1 MSLMKLAPETVRL
14 RRVAK
19 AHAMGEFSMA
29 EYRQARREV
38 IDNFEP
44 YRAAEDDTQPRLATN
59 EIAGLAGSGGPRAGK
74 HAGKR
79 AGDRAGDKGKRG
91 WSLWIGAAL
100 ILLCLLAANSLLAP
114 ESAAADV
121 HIPAVSERD
130 PNPATSLRLNVSRV
144 VLDGGLQAVEGLD
157 RTELQGVVNA
167 KLKEI
172 RKRNA
177 PGTHGFTAAELE
189 EVGRFLNALGAHDGE
204 APLSARDAADLSALL
219 AEQKIRRGLSVI
231 ELEEIAGAVQHRMRE
246 SGYFLAVAYL
256 PTQNVTNG
264 EVAISVL
271 PGVLGDVQVAGTN
284 ERLARRFND
293 LVGRPVTRREINT
306 RLYALNQVEGFS
318 ARASF
323 APGAEVGETQLNLDV
338 LESRSLRGQI
348 ALDNYGDE
356 HTGRQR
362 LVLDGDLINPSGRGD
377 VLSAGLIA
385 AVDPDNQFLGYLDY
399 AAPVGSRRQL
409 RARLARN
416 DFSTSAD
423 LEADGWLL
431 DGVLETYLHRD
442 QLTGL
447 SWELGLGRHEL
458 NWASEGA
465 NVDQSVNLLSA
476 AVNAR
481 RVWDQSRIAADFRLY
496 ADVGNIDGDTFA
508 GQDDRF
514 WDLGFALFGWHPFD
528 LRWLPGRQKFALELK
543 GQLAGSQL
551 PSTRRLML
559 GGIGAARG
567 FDRDVYLADQGMVL
581 RSDLRTP
588 LTLGE
593 LSLFADVAYGKSENE
608 LFPGWAHLANLGV
621 AWDVRF
627 GLHLLS
633 SLSLATPITHKGSGG
648 LDDDGVMF
656 FWSLRYA
663 R

>member
-44 YRAAEDDTQPRLATN
+44 YRVAEDDTQPRLPSDLGPSVAPATP
-59 EIAGLAGSGGPRAGK
+59 AGQPAGRSR
-74 HAGKR
+74 R
-79 AGDRAGDKGKRG
+79 
-91 WSLWIGAAL
+91 WSLWLGGGL
-100 ILLCLLAANSLLAP
+100 ILLCLLTANRLLASELP
-114 ESAAADV
+114 LAAV
-121 HIPAVSERD
+121 SIPAVSERD
-130 PNPATSLRLNVSRV
+130 PNPATSPRLVVSQVRLAEELNSV
-144 VLDGGLQAVEGLD
+144 AGVEASALQSVID
-157 RTELQGVVNA
+157 A

-177 PGTHGFTAAELE
+177 PGHHGFTAAELE
-189 EVGRFLNALGAHDGE
+189 EVGRFLNALGAHDADE
-204 APLSARDAADLSALL
+204 ALSARDAADLSALL
-219 AEQKIRRGLSVI
+219 EDQKARRGLSVI
-231 ELEEIAGAVQHRMRE
+231 ELEEIAGAVQNRLRE
-246 SGYFLAVAYL
+246 AGYFLAVAYL
-256 PTQNVTNG
+256 PAQDVVDG
-264 EVAISVL
+264 EVAIGFL
-271 PGVLGDVQVAGTN
+271 PGVLGEVQVAGSN
-284 ERLARRFND
+284 ERLTRRFSD
-293 LVGRPVTRREINT
+293 LIGRPVTRREINT
-306 RLYALNQVEGFS
+306 RLYALNQVQGFS

-323 APGAEVGETQLNLDV
+323 EPGDAVGETRLNLDV

-348 ALDNYGDE
+348 AFDNYGDE
-356 HTGRQR
+356 HTGKQR
-362 LVLDGDLINPSGRGD
+362 LVLDGNLINPSGRGD

-385 AVDPDNQFLGYLDY
+385 AIDPDNQFLGYLDY

-423 LEADGWLL
+423 VDADGWLL
-431 DGVLETYLHRD
+431 DGVLETFLYRD

-458 NWASEGA
+458 SWEADAFNL
-465 NVDQSVNLLSA
+465 DQSVNVLSA
-476 AVNAR
+476 AINAR
-481 RVWDQSRIAADFRLY
+481 RVWDDSRIAADFRLF
-496 ADVGNIDGDTFA
+496 ADVGSISGDTFA

-528 LRWLPGRQKFALELK
+528 LGWLPGRQKFSMELK

-551 PSTRRLML
+551 PSTRRMAL

-567 FDRDVYLADQGMVL
+567 FDRDAYLADQGMVL
-581 RSDLRTP
+581 RGDLRTP
-588 LTLGE
+588 LSLGE
-593 LSLFADVAYGKSENE
+593 LSLFADVAYGKNKNE
-608 LFPGWAHLANLGV
+608 LYSGWAHLANLGV
-621 AWDVRF
+621 AWDVRLGAHF
-627 GLHLLS
+627 VS
-633 SLSLATPITHKGSGG
+633 SLSWALPITHKGSGG
-648 LDDDGVMF
+648 IDDDGAMF

>member
-44 YRAAEDDTQPRLATN
+44 YRVAEDDTQPRLATADAA
-59 EIAGLAGSGGPRAGK
+59 ESYAGSRPVQTSAGK
-74 HAGKR
+74 HR
-79 AGDRAGDKGKRG
+79 
-91 WSLWIGAAL
+91 WPLWLAACL
-100 ILLCLLAANSLLAP
+100 TLLALLTANKLLAA
-114 ESAAADV
+114 EVAATEV
-121 HIPAVSERD
+121 FIPAVSERD
-130 PNPATSLRLNVSRV
+130 PNPATSPRLTVSSV
-144 VLDGGLQAVEGLD
+144 ALDGGLVTVDGLD
-157 RTELQGVVNA
+157 QAAVQSVIDA

-177 PGTHGFTAAELE
+177 PGHHGFTAAELE
-189 EVGRFLNALGAHDGE
+189 EVGRFLNALGAHDGDST
-204 APLSARDAADLSALL
+204 LSARDAADLSALL
-219 AEQKIRRGLSVI
+219 EDQKARRGLSVI
-231 ELEEIAGAVQHRMRE
+231 ELEEIAGAVQSHLRE
-246 SGYFLAVAYL
+246 AGYFLAVAYL
-256 PTQNVTNG
+256 PAQEVVSG
-264 EVAISVL
+264 EVAIGVL
-271 PGVLGDVQVAGTN
+271 PGVLGEVQVAGSN
-284 ERLARRFND
+284 DRLARRFSD

-306 RLYALNQVEGFS
+306 RLYALNQGQGFS

-323 APGAEVGETQLNLDV
+323 EPGAEVGETRLNLDV

-356 HTGRQR
+356 HTGKQR

-385 AVDPDNQFLGYLDY
+385 AIDPDNQFLGYLDY

-423 LEADGWLL
+423 VDADAWLL

-442 QLTGL
+442 QLAGL
-447 SWELGLGRHEL
+447 SWEVGLGRHEL
-458 NWASEGA
+458 NWATEGA
-465 NVDQSVNLLSA
+465 NVDQSVNVLSA
-476 AVNAR
+476 AINAR

-496 ADVGNIDGDTFA
+496 ADVGSIDGDTFA
-508 GQDDRF
+508 GQDDQF

-528 LRWLPGRQKFALELK
+528 LGWLPGRQKFAMELK

-551 PSTRRLML
+551 PSTRRMAL

-567 FDRDVYLADQGMVL
+567 FDRDIYLADQGMVL
-581 RSDLRTP
+581 RGDLKTP
-588 LTLGE
+588 LALGE
-593 LSLFADVAYGKSENE
+593 LSLFADVAYGKDQNALYS
-608 LFPGWAHLANLGV
+608 GWAHLANLGV
-621 AWDVRF
+621 AWDVRLGQHF
-627 GLHLLS
+627 VS
-633 SLSLATPITHKGSGG
+633 SLSWALPITHKGSGD
-648 LDDDGVMF
+648 LDDDGAMF